1 MPSSPTFSVSNNLLA
16 QLRKT
21 AVTYT
26 ELLEHSAATARN
38 ENLRD
43 LLEDHADLQHAKSA
57 CFSPAFHACTSTR
70 DTTELPPPLAA
81 PAAAPEQPQPT
92 RTTTASPKDPLICDD
107 PQRNTFQGNEVIF
120 GGHIECDAAPSSG
133 LNPYSRK
140 AAACASSVA
149 APAAPPPS
157 MERPKKTYYCQIC
170 DKEMPQFNER
180 CHSCKRSGCTD
191 CITYPGPTHVKPSCV
206 LCDKDDGA
214 SQESAWEELLFARTC
229 RRIYNERKSQR
240 IRLLAELQQ
249 DMNFPPCPSHNIPP
263 STESYASPTTR
274 GSFSPCSSCFTPP
287 NAFYTFPQTWCSEED
302 PTTPSSTLPS
312 PPRHASC
319 QHIQNE
325 SRVLFNQWWT
335 QTSDMTFLE
344 RVEAKR
350 TRDFPQ
356 DFVDPAT
363 TPEPSPKKPRTLEPT
378 RAVALREQPANR
390 HTPHPRRNHHPSH
403 P

>member
-1 MPSSPTFSVSNNLLA
+1 MRDKLSPALFEHFAQLFRESAPPYLTLSIQALAKKRNFSLPAPTYSNDNVSYVCFPYYSPVGYLTLYVVKRTRLHKNDDPIYELTLLQHADVYDDETRATTRHLRACFPNATLQRVTLPKEQASDFALLATYAVAPSSPTFSVSTDLLA

-92 RTTTASPKDPLICDD
+92 RTKTASPTDPLICDD

-214 SQESAWEELLFARTC
+214 SQESAWEELLLARTC
-229 RRIYNERKSQR
+229 RRIYNEPIS
-240 IRLLAELQQ
+240 
-249 DMNFPPCPSHNIPP
+249 
-263 STESYASPTTR
+263 
-274 GSFSPCSSCFTPP
+274 
-287 NAFYTFPQTWCSEED
+287 
-302 PTTPSSTLPS
+302 
-312 PPRHASC
+312 
-319 QHIQNE
+319 
-325 SRVLFNQWWT
+325 
-335 QTSDMTFLE
+335 
-344 RVEAKR
+344 
-350 TRDFPQ
+350 
-356 DFVDPAT
+356 
-363 TPEPSPKKPRTLEPT
+363 
-378 RAVALREQPANR
+378 
-390 HTPHPRRNHHPSH
+390 
-403 P
+403 

>member
-1 MPSSPTFSVSNNLLA
+1 
-16 QLRKT
+16 
-21 AVTYT
+21 
-26 ELLEHSAATARN
+26 
-38 ENLRD
+38 
-43 LLEDHADLQHAKSA
+43 
-57 CFSPAFHACTSTR
+57 
-70 DTTELPPPLAA
+70 
-81 PAAAPEQPQPT
+81 
-92 RTTTASPKDPLICDD
+92 
-107 PQRNTFQGNEVIF
+107 
-120 GGHIECDAAPSSG
+120 
-133 LNPYSRK
+133 
-140 AAACASSVA
+140 
-149 APAAPPPS
+149 
-157 MERPKKTYYCQIC
+157 
-170 DKEMPQFNER
+170 MPQFNER

-214 SQESAWEELLFARTC
+214 SQESAWEELLLARTC

-363 TPEPSPKKPRTLEPT
+363 TPEPSPKKPHTQEPPVQGSSSQATTRAAEAAEQRMQDAGTRGGIADPEAFRRRQRDIEQAVKQQKKKNTGRLFGAT
-378 RAVALREQPANR
+378 RAVALRERLRQSAASALHSSEQTHPA
-390 HTPHPRRNHHPSH
+390 PST
-403 P
+403 